1 MKNKS
6 TLLKIRK
13 TKILIYFC
21 NHWRKKV
28 YKKHFIQKNRG
39 ITDNNF
45 RQIRENFGIGRVRLS
60 RIWSRILPSSALYSQ
75 SLNYILLVPNLF
87 ELQLWTYGYKICTSN
102 TTSVSNR
109 KRLTHN
115 INNKYPKLRV
125 KHVNMFLCDTI
136 ETKKKSYAFVCAEK
150 VPDNLIS
157 KFCVAFTAAFL
168 LCCVTHSYLNVN
180 RLFV

>member
-1 MKNKS
+1 M
-6 TLLKIRK
+6 
-13 TKILIYFC
+13 Y
-21 NHWRKKV
+21 
-28 YKKHFIQKNRG
+28 
-39 ITDNNF
+39 
-45 RQIRENFGIGRVRLS
+45 
-60 RIWSRILPSSALYSQ
+60 
-75 SLNYILLVPNLF
+75 
-87 ELQLWTYGYKICTSN
+87 CTSN

-136 ETKKKSYAFVCAEK
+136 EKKKKSYAFVCAEK

>member
-1 MKNKS
+1 MALVVS
-6 TLLKIRK
+6 DCRV
-13 TKILIYFC
+13 F
-21 NHWRKKV
+21 
-28 YKKHFIQKNRG
+28 
-39 ITDNNF
+39 
-45 RQIRENFGIGRVRLS
+45 GRVYCPALHYTVRVLTIFYLCRIYLS
-60 RIWSRILPSSALYSQ
+60 FS
-75 SLNYILLVPNLF
+75 
-87 ELQLWTYGYKICTSN
+87 YGLMVIRSN